1 MSGLPSKKRFEMA
14 RELMRAFPG
23 VVVRNSSN
31 SAASVRERWVAATA
45 SESATASGDGVGR
58 PWPAMT
64 AAVLAIQAVR
74 ANTMALRLFVMLI
87 VPSLSCSDTSGSI

>member
-1 MSGLPSKKRFEMA
+1 
-14 RELMRAFPG
+14 
-23 VVVRNSSN
+23 
-31 SAASVRERWVAATA
+31 
-45 SESATASGDGVGR
+45 
-58 PWPAMT
+58 MT